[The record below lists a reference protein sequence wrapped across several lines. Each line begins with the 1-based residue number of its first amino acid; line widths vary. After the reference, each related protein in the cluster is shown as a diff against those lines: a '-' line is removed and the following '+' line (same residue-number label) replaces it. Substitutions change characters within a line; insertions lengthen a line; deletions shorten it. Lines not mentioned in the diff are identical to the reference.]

1 MKKNKTVKIGCA
13 SAFWGDTSS
22 AAPQL
27 VHSGSINYLVF
38 DYLAEVTMSI
48 LAGAKIKNPD
58 LGYATDF
65 IKHIGP
71 LLTDIKKQGIKV
83 ISNAGGINLKSC
95 RNAVLE
101 EAKKAGI
108 ELNIAIV
115 EGDNLINQENALRE
129 LPVKELETNK
139 TMPKGIV
146 SINAYLGADG
156 IRQALKHGADM
167 VITGRCVDSAV
178 VLGPLM
184 YEFDWKH
191 NEYDNL
197 AAGSLAGHIIEC
209 GAQCTGGNFTDWH
222 LVNNFDN
229 MGFPIVEVESDGSFI
244 VTKPKGT
251 GGIISFGSVAE
262 QFLYE
267 IGNPGS
273 YILPDVTCDFTNVH
287 IKEVDHEK
295 VLVKGA
301 KGIAPTNT
309 YKVSATYLHGYR
321 ITIAVIIC
329 GINAPKKAQVSANAI
344 IKKTKRIF
352 SENGLG
358 DYMDTNISIIGTET
372 TYGKNGAKTEPREVL
387 LRIIARHKQKDALIL
402 LSRELAQASTGMT
415 PGFINMLGGRPSVSP
430 SIRLFSFLIPKEQIM
445 TTVDIHDEQFEVETY
460 TAKSNHMD
468 TNTKISGLSDNID
481 TTDTEVALINLA
493 YARSG
498 DKGDHANIG
507 VIARKA
513 EYLPYIRNALS
524 IEIVAKYF
532 AHVLKGEVERWD
544 VPGINGLN
552 FLLKNSLGGGGMA
565 SLNVDPQGKAYA
577 QQLLDI
583 MIPVPHIIAEETK
596 KDHD

>member
-27 VHSGSINYLVF
+27 VHSGSIDYLVF

-48 LAGAKIKNPD
+48 LAGAKMKNPD

-101 EAKKAGI
+101 EAKRAGI

-115 EGDNLINQENALRE
+115 EGDNLINQENALRK
-129 LPVKELETNK
+129 LPVKELETGK
-139 TMPKGIV
+139 AMPKGMV
-146 SINAYLGADG
+146 SINAYLGAAG
-156 IRQALKHGADM
+156 VIQALELGADM

-184 YEFDWKH
+184 YEFDWKY
-191 NEYDNL
+191 NEYDKL

-244 VTKPKGT
+244 VTKPEGT
-251 GGIISFGSVAE
+251 GGIVSFGSVAE

-273 YILPDVTCDFTNVH
+273 YLLPDVTCDFTNVH
-287 IKEVDHEK
+287 IEEVDHEK

-301 KGIAPTNT
+301 KGFAPTNT

-329 GINAPKKAQVSANAI
+329 GINAPKKAQVSADAI

-358 DYMDTNISIIGTET
+358 DYLDTNISIIGTET

-430 SIRLFSFLIPKEQIM
+430 SIRLFSFLIAKVQII
-445 TTVDIHDEQFEVETY
+445 TTVDIHDKQYEVETY

-468 TNTKISGLSDNID
+468 TNTKISSLSDNID
-481 TTDTEVALINLA
+481 TTDAEVKLINIA

-513 EYLPYIRNALS
+513 EYLPYIRKALS

-583 MIPVPHIIAEETK
+583 MIPVPHIIAKETK
-596 KDHD
+596 KNHD

>member
-1 MKKNKTVKIGCA
+1 MKKNKAIKIGCA

-27 VHSGSINYLVF
+27 VHSGNIDYLVF

-48 LAGAKIKNPD
+48 LASAKMKNPD

-71 LLTDIKKQGIKV
+71 LLTEIKKQKIKV
-83 ISNAGGINLKSC
+83 ISNAGGINLISC
-95 RNAVLE
+95 KNAVLE
-101 EAKKAGI
+101 EAKKVGI

-115 EGDNLINQENALRE
+115 EGDNLINQENMLRA
-129 LPVKELETNK
+129 LPVKELETDK
-139 TMPKGIV
+139 SLPEGIV

-156 IRQALKHGADM
+156 VKQALEQGADM

-184 YEFDWKH
+184 YEFDWKY
-191 NEYDNL
+191 NEYDKL
-197 AAGSLAGHIIEC
+197 AAGSLEGHIIEC

-222 LVNNFDN
+222 FVNNFDN

-244 VTKPKGT
+244 VTKPEGT
-251 GGIISFGSVAE
+251 GGIISFGTVAE

-267 IGNPGS
+267 IGDPQN
-273 YILPDVTCDFTNVH
+273 YLLPDVTCDFTNVN
-287 IKEVDHEK
+287 IKEIGSDQVS
-295 VLVKGA
+295 VSGA
-301 KGIAPTNT
+301 RGKPPSNT
-309 YKVSATYLHGYR
+309 YKVSSTYLHGYR
-321 ITIAVIIC
+321 ITIAAIIC
-329 GINAPKKAQVSANAI
+329 GINASKKAQVIADAI

-352 SENGLG
+352 SDNGLE
-358 DYMDTNISIIGTET
+358 DYLDTNISIIGTET
-372 TYGKNGAKTEPREVL
+372 TYGKNRNNPDPREVL
-387 LRIIARHKQKDALIL
+387 LRIVATHKQKDALIL
-402 LSRELAQASTGMT
+402 LSREIAQASTGMT
-415 PGFINMLGGRPSVSP
+415 PGFVNMLGGRPSVSP
-430 SIRLFSFLIPKEQIM
+430 SIRLFSFLLPKDQIN
-445 TTVDIHDEQFEVETY
+445 TTVYINDKQYEVENFTSKLNHINS
-460 TAKSNHMD
+460 TAKVS
-468 TNTKISGLSDNID
+468 SSSDILD
-481 TTDTEVALINLA
+481 ITDTEVALIKLA

-524 IEIVAKYF
+524 KQTVAKYF
-532 AHVLKGEVERWD
+532 AHILKGDVDRWD
-544 VPGINGLN
+544 IPGINALN

-565 SLNVDPQGKAYA
+565 SLNVDPQGKGYA

-583 MIPVPHIIAEETK
+583 MIPVPSRIAEEVNK
-596 KDHD
+596 